1 MVDKEKITMNMSDSI
16 LFQQRKIETYTI
28 KVEANRQYSV
38 SHNYILQFQ
47 THLRCTYNLGFDQI
61 WHTYEVGF

>member
-38 SHNYILQFQ
+38 PQNYIVQFYSL
-47 THLRCTYNLGFDQI
+47 LRCTHTLGL
-61 WHTYEVGF
+61 